1 MDSGAAQFV
10 NRPHRMPRASA
21 ISILSPVMSRTVM
34 PASWQDWIA
43 LGIPSC
49 TGLVMP
55 SRAVSVSCSCTGS
68 SRGSSVH
75 SVFRAVAQARAKCP
89 WAAIVSMISMNSR
102 LCLNPISCSCP
113 SPSKYLEQSG
123 KMTSDDPFTWIWKP
137 LSVLITVVILRFEV
151 FEAKVFV
158 SSFGRCA
165 MALSYPQKLT
175 KSRRPCSI
183 PSMIPIPCLGLL
195 SLLLPTL
202 SYGSAKFRD
211 SDLHTSSRTFGFV
224 ACRLF

>member
-1 MDSGAAQFV
+1 M
-10 NRPHRMPRASA
+10 
-21 ISILSPVMSRTVM
+21 LYT
-34 PASWQDWIA
+34 
-43 LGIPSC
+43 
-49 TGLVMP
+49 
-55 SRAVSVSCSCTGS
+55 
-68 SRGSSVH
+68 
-75 SVFRAVAQARAKCP
+75 K
-89 WAAIVSMISMNSR
+89 
-102 LCLNPISCSCP
+102 
-113 SPSKYLEQSG
+113 
-123 KMTSDDPFTWIWKP
+123 
-137 LSVLITVVILRFEV
+137 SVLVSGGGGGATKESIAFITLGQQCIPIRIHGPESPQQSQTRITNAVETGGITRHLRFEV

-224 ACRLF
+224 ACRL